1 MYWDTSL
8 ETSIPVVDQQH
19 KEMFRQLDVLL
30 DYTNPSRISETL
42 DFLADY
48 VVKHFGTEELMQKSA
63 KYPLAGVHKEEHDA
77 FISAYGE
84 LRREYEESGED
95 FIVLNKL
102 IKMIMDW
109 LHKHIMGLDKD
120 FALYFKDY
128 CQNSKRRSLA
138 STDTE
143 VIYR

>member
-8 ETSIPVVDQQH
+8 ETNIPVVDQQH

-30 DYTNPSRISETL
+30 DYTNPARIFETL
-42 DFLADY
+42 AFLADY

-63 KYPLAGVHKEEHDA
+63 RYPLAEMHKEEHEA
-77 FISAYGE
+77 FVGAYSE
-84 LRREYEESGED
+84 LKRQYEESGED

-109 LHKHIMGLDKD
+109 LHMHIMGLDKD
-120 FALYFKDY
+120 FAVYFKEY
-128 CQNSKRRSLA
+128 CQKSKQRSLA